1 VRIDKA
7 NPKSVELLPLNQH
20 HDLIVAGN
28 SGLGQVAEGL
38 KHSPALAKTAE
49 GKLTRDKGMRQYAP
63 PRRSANTGSLLF
75 RWSIHTEVSTM
86 ITEHPSV
93 GAGQA

>member
-20 HDLIVAGN
+20 HDLIITGDIR
-28 SGLGQVAEGL
+28 LGQVAEGL

-49 GKLTRDKGMRQYAP
+49 GKFTRDKGMRQYAP
-63 PRRSANTGSLLF
+63 CLKEICQHGIAALQVVDPHRG
-75 RWSIHTEVSTM
+75 IDDDH
-86 ITEHPSV
+86 
-93 GAGQA
+93 